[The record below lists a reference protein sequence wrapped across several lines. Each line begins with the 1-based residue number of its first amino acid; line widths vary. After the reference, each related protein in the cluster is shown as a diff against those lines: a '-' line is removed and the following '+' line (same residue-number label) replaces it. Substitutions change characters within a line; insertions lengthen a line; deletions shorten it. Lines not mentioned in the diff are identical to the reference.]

1 MRGTILKNKRRIIV
15 SEMTEEE
22 HNEVNLYANW
32 IVSKEKKILDEY
44 AGQSIEE
51 VPEKYREKIK
61 KLREYGLG
69 LKKEN
74 IADKILEFVVL
85 NNRMPVRYGKKV
97 SDMTEEEHM
106 EKNLYASW
114 ERTREYKIFQE
125 YKEKNIDEVPKE
137 YWEFIGKLREFGI
150 GVKEKTVIEKVI
162 DFVKENRRLPK
173 GSFSSKIPRKNLTI
187 SEMTTEQRY
196 EQNLSAS
203 WRNSKEKEIL
213 EQYIG
218 KSIDSVPEEY
228 RETIQT
234 LRSFGIGLPKKT
246 LYEEVV
252 EFLYEHN
259 GRLMQNGFQT
269 DGKRLKRKDMTKE
282 QIDEVNLCQRWNKSE
297 EKEVLE
303 KYAGHSIDIFPK
315 KYREVIQTLRSF
327 GIGLPKKTTYEKVME
342 FLYKHGHLMQS
353 SFSQEGIKLTRKDMT
368 EEQIEEI
375 NLRQRWIASKE
386 KTVLDE
392 YAGQPIEN
400 VPEEYREKIS
410 KLREFGLG
418 IKPSKLKQAKQNR
431 DEAIERNNKAKELE
445 GQVSEELKKRG
456 KNHEEQ

>member
-1 MRGTILKNKRRIIV
+1 
-15 SEMTEEE
+15 
-22 HNEVNLYANW
+22 
-32 IVSKEKKILDEY
+32 
-44 AGQSIEE
+44 
-51 VPEKYREKIK
+51 
-61 KLREYGLG
+61 
-69 LKKEN
+69 
-74 IADKILEFVVL
+74 
-85 NNRMPVRYGKKV
+85 
-97 SDMTEEEHM
+97 
-106 EKNLYASW
+106 
-114 ERTREYKIFQE
+114 
-125 YKEKNIDEVPKE
+125 
-137 YWEFIGKLREFGI
+137 
-150 GVKEKTVIEKVI
+150 
-162 DFVKENRRLPK
+162 
-173 GSFSSKIPRKNLTI
+173 
-187 SEMTTEQRY
+187 MTTEQRY

-259 GRLMQNGFQT
+259 GRLMQSGFQT

-303 KYAGHSIDIFPK
+303 KYAGHSIDIFPE

-327 GIGLPKKTTYEKVME
+327 GIGLPKKTTYEKVIE